1 MSHRPDDP
9 FTGAEDEEDRVDLDD
24 LFGRREAKSERRP
37 RGRVPEFVR
46 RAIENTVG
54 SVPSTGTLS
63 REALEYLDKGRR
75 EVLRIVASEVGDF
88 LRNTDLS
95 REVVKILSSLQVE
108 VNASLRF
115 RPVGEARATSTST
128 SAARPPAEGEA
139 QAAAPERPERSD
151 RPSRAPEVVPEPN
164 IQVSVGLSEKEP
176 PRRPSEPASRGPEGE

>member
-24 LFGRREAKSERRP
+24 LFGRREPKSERRP

-115 RPVGEARATSTST
+115 RPVGEARVA
-128 SAARPPAEGEA
+128 SAPRPPAEGEA
-139 QAAAPERPERSD
+139 PAAAPERPERSD

-176 PRRPSEPASRGPEGE
+176 PRRPSEPAPRGPEGE